1 MCHNRKKK
9 STIKFNN
16 AYGTTETGA
25 LCIELYENGGSN
37 EDVGTEY
44 NGVRI
49 IVDEKKQNVN
59 ESVISVETDY
69 LMFKRI
75 RNGKTQY
82 IYGKKWILNDIGRRD
97 SQGNI
102 VIVGRNDNIV
112 NIAGEKISL
121 REIEEKIYEIPNVR
135 EVKVKAEMDKNNNT
149 YISAYISLYDRSA
162 EINIRKELMGKLPL
176 SKIPKKA
183 EIRDA
188 LSRTSTGKIKE
199 NQ

>member
-1 MCHNRKKK
+1 M
-9 STIKFNN
+9 
-16 AYGTTETGA
+16 
-25 LCIELYENGGSN
+25 
-37 EDVGTEY
+37 
-44 NGVRI
+44 
-49 IVDEKKQNVN
+49 
-59 ESVISVETDY
+59 
-69 LMFKRI
+69 
-75 RNGKTQY
+75 
-82 IYGKKWILNDIGRRD
+82 
-97 SQGNI
+97 
-102 VIVGRNDNIV
+102 GRNDNIV

>member
-1 MCHNRKKK
+1 
-9 STIKFNN
+9 
-16 AYGTTETGA
+16 
-25 LCIELYENGGSN
+25 
-37 EDVGTEY
+37 
-44 NGVRI
+44 
-49 IVDEKKQNVN
+49 
-59 ESVISVETDY
+59 
-69 LMFKRI
+69 MFKRI

-176 SKIPKKA
+176 SKIPKKV

-199 NQ
+199 NQWMFLRRISHKNDLCIGNNVYFESTWCLHLLYLDYIFIWDLSDRIYLENNEG